1 MSRLLPSAD
10 VGRLILTVRNQRVI
24 LDADL
29 AALYGVSTKALNQ
42 ALKRNADRF
51 PVSFVFRLTAEEK
64 QEVVTNCDHL
74 ARLKFSYVLP
84 LAFTEY
90 GALMAANVLNSPRA
104 VKMSLAL
111 IEEFI
116 RMRDQLAMHQT
127 SSRRLAEIEKVLVTH
142 DVALRDIYAK
152 LRPLLMP
159 PEPPRKRIA
168 GFGPPDSA

>member
-42 ALKRNADRF
+42 ALKRNAERF
-51 PVSFVFRLTAEEK
+51 PGSFVFRLTAEEK

-90 GALMAANVLNSPRA
+90 GALMAANVLNSQRA
-104 VKMSLAL
+104 VKMSLAI
-111 IEEFI
+111 IEAFV

-127 SSRRLAEIEKVLVTH
+127 LSRRLAEIEKALVTH
-142 DVALRDIYAK
+142 DAALRDIYTK

-168 GFGPPDSA
+168 GFGSPDAE